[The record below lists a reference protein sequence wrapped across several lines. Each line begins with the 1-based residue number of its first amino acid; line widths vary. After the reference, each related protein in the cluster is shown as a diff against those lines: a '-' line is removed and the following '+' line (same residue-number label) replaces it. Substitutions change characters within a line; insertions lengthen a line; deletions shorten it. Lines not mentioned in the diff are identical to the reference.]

1 MIHTTK
7 IYLVTKC
14 YEDSNKIYIGK
25 TINSRESNHK
35 KTYGKDI
42 IYTYIDEVNS
52 LSYNDWEPL
61 ETYWIEQFRQWGFE
75 VLNKRKKG
83 GSGPEFCLKE
93 TKQKISQANSG
104 HPKPEGFGDKISQIK
119 KGIPKPKGFGERI
132 SKQLTG
138 KPNTK
143 NRKPRRKGTGT
154 KISEAKIGHECYLNP
169 NFGKKIS
176 EAKKGIPNPKLSQAK
191 TGVPNPKISE
201 AKKGVKIGPV
211 PKRWKPVEQ
220 YALNGVL
227 IMSYP
232 SKNEAE
238 LTTGIGLKDVL
249 TGRSKT
255 AGGYI
260 WKYKE

>member
-1 MIHTTK
+1 MTDITK
-7 IYLVTKC
+7 IYLITNC
-14 YEDSNKIYIGK
+14 YGDSNKIYIGK

-35 KTYGKDI
+35 KTYGKGI

-83 GSGPEFCLKE
+83 GSGPEICLEE
-93 TKQKISQANSG
+93 TKQKISQANVG
-104 HPKPEGFGDKISQIK
+104 RLKPEGFGDKISQVK
-119 KGIPKPKGFGERI
+119 KGIPKPEGFGA
-132 SKQLTG
+132 QLSQALAG
-138 KPNTK
+138 KPAWN
-143 NRKPRRKGTGT
+143 KGEKTGPNL
-154 KISEAKIGHECYLNP
+154 KISEAKTGHECYLNP

-201 AKKGVKIGPV
+201 AKKGVKIGPA

-220 YALNGVL
+220 YTLNGVL
-227 IMSYP
+227 VMSYP

-238 LTTGIGLKDVL
+238 LTTGIGLKKVL